1 MGSVSRDH
9 KSKVSPPQGT
19 ALPSCLKAEHEGK
32 EAQGSPRGWDLE
44 GSRGGDS
51 MDHSNTSTGITEC
64 FCKANNLPVWVMV
77 LSDSQW
83 PQEP

>member
-1 MGSVSRDH
+1 MLAWVFTWGEVYQLMGSITENH

-32 EAQGSPRGWDLE
+32 EAQGSPRGWDLG

-51 MDHSNTSTGITEC
+51 MDQSNTSRGFTEC
-64 FCKANNLPVWVMV
+64 FSKANIF
-77 LSDSQW
+77 Q
-83 PQEP
+83 